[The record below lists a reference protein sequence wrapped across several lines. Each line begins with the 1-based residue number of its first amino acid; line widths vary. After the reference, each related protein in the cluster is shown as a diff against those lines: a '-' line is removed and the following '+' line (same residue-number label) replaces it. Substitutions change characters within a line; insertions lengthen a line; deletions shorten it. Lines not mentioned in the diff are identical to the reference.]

1 MDAKAIE
8 KLADAVWHVLD
19 DMGKD
24 GCECSTG
31 VKAMLRVAFE
41 PFTQAGIKNDPLMEP
56 DCAPEYTFD
65 EAAALLKE
73 LGL

>member
-41 PFTQAGIKNDPLMEP
+41 PFLQDRFKSYPLMDP
-56 DCAPEYTFD
+56 DYTFD